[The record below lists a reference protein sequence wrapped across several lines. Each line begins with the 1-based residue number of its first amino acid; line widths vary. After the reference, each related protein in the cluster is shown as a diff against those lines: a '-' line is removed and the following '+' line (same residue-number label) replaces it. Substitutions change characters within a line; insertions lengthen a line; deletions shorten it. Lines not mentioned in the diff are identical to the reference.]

1 MRIDKKETG
10 KRLRKLREDNN
21 LTLAE
26 VASQLGVSGKST
38 VNAWEKGRAYPK
50 KHIDELAKMYGA
62 TVDYLNHGDLG
73 GQNMEFNTV
82 KEALEWLIEVNS
94 GKLKVDGEE
103 ATVEKLQEVN
113 RETIYGI
120 CDLLGLSDLY
130 LD

>member
-1 MRIDKKETG
+1 MRIDKKEVG
-10 KRLRKLREDNN
+10 KRLRKLREYNN

-26 VASQLGVSGKST
+26 VASRCGVSGKST

-50 KHIDELAKMYGA
+50 KHIDELANMYGI
-62 TVDYLNHGDLG
+62 TVDYLNYGNLG
-73 GQNMEFNTV
+73 GHNMEFDTV

-94 GKLKVDGEE
+94 VKLKVNGEE
-103 ATVEKLQEVN
+103 TTVEKLQEVN

>member
-1 MRIDKKETG
+1 MRINKQETG
-10 KRLRKLREDNN
+10 KRLRKLRKDNN

-26 VASQLGVSGKST
+26 VASRCEVSGKPT
-38 VNAWEKGRAYPK
+38 VNAWENGRAYPK

-62 TVDYLNHGDLG
+62 TVDYLNYGNLG
-73 GQNMEFNTV
+73 GKNMEFDTV

-94 GKLKVDGEE
+94 GKLKVNGEE

>member
-1 MRIDKKETG
+1 MRINKQETG
-10 KRLRKLREDNN
+10 KRLRRLRKDNN

-26 VASQLGVSGKST
+26 VAKRCGVSGKST

-50 KHIDELAKMYGA
+50 KHIDKLAKMYGA
-62 TVDYLNHGDLG
+62 TVDYLNYGNLG
-73 GQNMEFNTV
+73 GQNMEFDTV
-82 KEALEWLIEVNS
+82 KEALEWLIEVNT
-94 GKLKVDGEE
+94 GKLKVNGEE

>member
-1 MRIDKKETG
+1 MRIDKKEVG
-10 KRLRKLREDNN
+10 KRLRELREYNI

-62 TVDYLNHGDLG
+62 TVDYLNYGNLG
-73 GQNMEFNTV
+73 GKNMEFDTV

-94 GKLKVDGEE
+94 GKLKVNGEE